1 MDFVAIDVETA
12 NAALSSICQVGI
24 ATFRDGQQVDSWV
37 TLVNPQDY
45 FDTLNVSIHG
55 IDEDAVAG
63 APSWKEVFP
72 QIASRLSGKIT
83 VCHMPFD
90 KTALTKA
97 CARASVSPCDCRW
110 LDSAMVARRTWREL
124 SQSGYGLSNVASRLG
139 ISYRAHDALEDAR
152 CAGLVMLRAMAESG
166 LDLDNWLTRVRKPI
180 DPQSGQV
187 REGNSEGELFGE
199 VFVVTGS
206 FSKSQREVEDLA
218 QAAGCRVDPRVTKH
232 TTLLMVGDQDI
243 GKLNGHKKS
252 RNHRNAEAWIQK
264 GRPIRILGES
274 DFEQIVSR

>member
-110 LDSAMVARRTWREL
+110 LDSAMVARRTWSGVIAVWLWAEQRSQPFRNQL
-124 SQSGYGLSNVASRLG
+124 SS
-139 ISYRAHDALEDAR
+139 
-152 CAGLVMLRAMAESG
+152 
-166 LDLDNWLTRVRKPI
+166 T
-180 DPQSGQV
+180 
-187 REGNSEGELFGE
+187 
-199 VFVVTGS
+199 
-206 FSKSQREVEDLA
+206 
-218 QAAGCRVDPRVTKH
+218 
-232 TTLLMVGDQDI
+232 
-243 GKLNGHKKS
+243 
-252 RNHRNAEAWIQK
+252 
-264 GRPIRILGES
+264 
-274 DFEQIVSR
+274 